1 MRPVN
6 IKELQAKSK
15 GLNVRLFDPARSD
28 DPYTAIVTSK
38 SNGALN
44 QIVTIRFE
52 RDGQI
57 NARCTCTWAQ
67 FGGIACAHVLAAL
80 QKLANRK
87 RRALSFWLSPEEAH
101 RQKQRVLRLVGNEG
115 DVWITS
121 RRPA

>member
-15 GLNVRLFDPARSD
+15 GLNVRVFDPARSD

-80 QKLANRK
+80 SRLASRK

-101 RQKQRVLRLVGNEG
+101 RQKQRVLRLVGNE
-115 DVWITS
+115 DNVWITS
-121 RRPA
+121 RHPA

>member
-15 GLNVRLFDPARSD
+15 ELNVRLFDPARSD

-52 RDGQI
+52 RNGQI
-57 NARCTCTWAQ
+57 NARCTCTWA
-67 FGGIACAHVLAAL
+67 
-80 QKLANRK
+80 
-87 RRALSFWLSPEEAH
+87 SPGAPMP
-101 RQKQRVLRLVGNEG
+101 RS
-115 DVWITS
+115 I
-121 RRPA
+121 